1 MLSSSTALVLAVL
14 MVAANAFF
22 VASEFAIVKIR
33 PTRVKELVNR
43 GGRRAWVLASLTR
56 HLDSFL
62 SANQFGITLA
72 SLALGWLGEP
82 AFARLLEP
90 HLGFLGRWA
99 GVTEHSIALG
109 ISLAVISFIHVVL
122 AELVPKDLALQRTET
137 VALWTAVPMQAFHL
151 LTYPFTWMLTAT
163 ANLFLRLFGLRPA
176 SGAEMLHSS
185 DELRL
190 VLQHVD
196 LDHNARRLI
205 DRVFD
210 YTHRVA
216 RHVMTLRRD
225 VVVLEEGRPF
235 DENVR
240 LATVNQYTRYP
251 LVEPGSDRVIGY
263 VHLKDIVAALAAGR
277 TPKRMREIAREP
289 IYCSEETPSEW
300 LRREFQR
307 RRVHMAVVLGA
318 GNAFLGIVTLEDLL
332 EEFVGEIQDEQDVG
346 EVPPYMHGAEGRFE
360 ADGRLTLDVA
370 ERELGVTLP
379 PFRPD
384 IETLGAYVQAYLAQP
399 VHPGCSVE
407 LGGFR
412 FTVIEIRDG
421 KIRRLRGEPLEHET
435 SANESSGEEP

>member
-1 MLSSSTALVLAVL
+1 MFSPSTALALAAL
-14 MVAANAFF
+14 LVAANAFF

-33 PTRVKELVNR
+33 PTLVKELVGR
-43 GGRRAWVLASLTR
+43 GGRRAWLLSGITG

-62 SANQFGITLA
+62 SANQFGITLT

-82 AFARLLEP
+82 ALAALIQP
-90 HLGFLGRWA
+90 HLGSLGQWTGLA
-99 GVTEHSIALG
+99 VHSLALG
-109 ISLAVISFIHVVL
+109 IGFVLISFVHAVL
-122 AELVPKDLALQRTET
+122 GELVPKAVALQKTEP
-137 VALWTAVPMQAFHL
+137 VALWAAAPLRVFYLVAF
-151 LTYPFTWMLTAT
+151 PFIWALTAS
-163 ANLFLRLFGLRPA
+163 ANLFLRALGLRPA
-176 SGAEMLHSS
+176 SGAEMLHSP

-196 LDHNARRLI
+196 LDPGARRLI

-235 DENVR
+235 DENVQ
-240 LATVNQYTRYP
+240 LATANQYTRYP

-318 GNAFLGIVTLEDLL
+318 GNAFLGVVTLEDLL

-346 EVPPYMHGAEGRFE
+346 ELPPIMHGAEGRFE

-370 ERELGVTLP
+370 ERELGVILP
-379 PFRPD
+379 PLRPD
-384 IETLGAYVQAYLAQP
+384 IETLGAYVQAHLG
-399 VHPGCSVE
+399 HPLRPGGTVD

-412 FTVIEIRDG
+412 FTALEIRDG
-421 KIRRLRGEPLEHET
+421 KIRRLRGEPLPHED
-435 SANESSGEEP
+435 EGETQEQ